1 MPDFSKD
8 LFDFYRFLSPA
19 DSFGKFTID
28 SSVGPGKEKNKKPL
42 SQVASDNIKEK
53 VIDEFT
59 SGFDLVNLKGGIG
72 QFNDPQNLTPAQEEY
87 VQIVKGSYNVVYQQ
101 NGLDRASYLYSGY
114 FAKYPSPIPP
124 QQPVRAPAKPAKP
137 AKPVVP
143 APPPAPPVPTL
154 PAAPELPS
162 TNYWANI
169 CGETGGPPIDLSM
182 IFLRAPMLSKIA
194 NNTDIIQLY
203 LTAMPPIFA
212 NQLMPY
218 CDVEFQLPVLDNSE
232 AEDKINR
239 PSLYRFLMGSG
250 QDLSKLTEADKSI
263 ANVLDASTSEK
274 RQARKAGEGT
284 AKNQTFFGM
293 EMFTSPQTLV
303 NMDALRENNT
313 AGSARLNNAKPF
325 LPPAT
330 LKDVAITVQNAG
342 AGSIGRRTGSIK
354 LQVHDRKRLV
364 EMGEFLRGS
373 DGYAKSTVWI
383 TYGML
388 APRGRGE
395 YDAYAKFVNENMLVR
410 EAFVIC
416 NSQFSFTPDGGCE
429 VSLTLSAKGGSRG
442 LTTPITFGDIEK
454 KRKEID
460 VLIANIKK
468 DIALFGGPREE
479 KAGFDKKEIRI
490 AQVISSAAEGN
501 IPSSPEDIKSINE
514 DIEVVKKTLGGAMN
528 RGTNFNKDSALA
540 LLTKLQGAMTQRA
553 STKLTAETF
562 VKNKLTSLSETN
574 DPFLPDLRKNDF
586 QSHRTIATGAIGKAV
601 TAAVASA
608 DGIVY
613 YDPLLC
619 KTVPDKSVCVSF
631 GRLFSALC
639 VPALTNAIA
648 DEFEWNETKLNDNDN
663 KCPYEIQFIFYQ
675 LNNKCGPV
683 SSHNIAEFPM
693 NKEMFVD
700 AFSQLIEATGGDA
713 ITLEG
718 MLNLINDQLGDPRQ
732 PGYGRSTFYKPFSVP
747 KKDATKPVEDQGPY
761 APATTP
767 EQLTNQLNTWAYNYG
782 DFVTPSLTFELEV
795 SSKSGGPVDLL
806 SELSGKVA
814 AGYNTPVLG
823 TSKISKTILK
833 YHIYD
838 RTSSPMDK
846 TTKSLRLA
854 KDGTYY
860 FVSSEHGDDIEFLSK
875 LNDTPTALTDT
886 GQAVSIGK
894 GQEALM
900 EYLGQIVPRIVIGT
914 EGSLITQINLQS
926 KTSGLEG
933 TIALQGG
940 TQKRDSSLAST
951 GLSQRQFNMPMILY
965 PAQLT
970 MTTLGCPLV
979 AMAQHF
985 FIDFGTNTTLDNEYV
1000 VTQVSHTFGK
1010 GKFESSWTLC
1020 YYDGYG
1026 RMISGNDIK
1035 SQIEVLKKAIE
1046 ERKAGPPA
1054 PLPPTPAP
1062 RPASPPAKAGA
1073 PAKAKK
1079 APAPKKNKP

>member
-28 SSVGPGKEKNKKPL
+28 SNIGPPGKEKSKKPL
-42 SQVASDNIKEK
+42 SQVVSDNIKEK
-53 VIDEFT
+53 IIDKFT
-59 SGFDLVNLKGGIG
+59 SGLALVNLKKGIG
-72 QFNDPQNLTPAQEEY
+72 QFNDSQNLTPAQEEY
-87 VQIVKGSYNVVYQQ
+87 VQIVKGNYNVVYQK
-101 NGLDRASYLYSGY
+101 NGATEAMHLYSGY
-114 FAKYPSPIPP
+114 FAKYASPVPP
-124 QQPVRAPAKPAKP
+124 PVAVPKPAKP
-137 AKPVVP
+137 AAAKAS
-143 APPPAPPVPTL
+143 APPPVTG
-154 PAAPELPS
+154 PADVEKPF
-162 TNYWANI
+162 TNYWANV
-169 CGETGGPPIDLSM
+169 CGETGSPPIDLSM
-182 IFLRAPMLSKIA
+182 VFLRAPMLSKTT
-194 NNTDIIQLY
+194 NNTDKIQLY

-218 CDVEFQLPVLDNSE
+218 CDVEFQLPVSGNPK

-263 ANVLDASTSEK
+263 ANVLPASVGDQRRAT
-274 RQARKAGEGT
+274 KAGEPSV
-284 AKNQTFFGM
+284 KNQTFFGM

-313 AGSARLNNAKPF
+313 ADSARLNNAKPF

-330 LKDVAITVQNAG
+330 LTSVAITVQNSGQG
-342 AGSIGRRTGSIK
+342 AIGKRTGGIK

-388 APRGRGE
+388 APRGRDPN
-395 YDAYAKFVNENMLVR
+395 DAYAKFVNENMLVR

-429 VSLTLSAKGGSRG
+429 ISLTLSAKGGSRG
-442 LTTPITFGDIEK
+442 LTTPITFGDIEL
-454 KRKEID
+454 KRRQID
-460 VLIANIKK
+460 QLIGDIKR
-468 DIALFGGPREE
+468 DIAHFGGPRDE
-479 KAGFDKKEIRI
+479 KSGFDKKEIRI

-501 IPSSPEDIKSINE
+501 IPTSPEDIKSITE
-514 DIEVVKKTLGGAMN
+514 DIKAIEKIFKGKMP
-528 RGTNFNKDSALA
+528 RGTNFDKDKALA
-540 LLTKLQGAMTQRA
+540 LLKTLKVAMEARAATKQ
-553 STKLTAETF
+553 TAKTF
-562 VKNKLTSLSETN
+562 VSNKLTGLSEAS
-574 DPFLPDLRKNDF
+574 DPFLPDLRKNDAK
-586 QSHRTIATGAIGKAV
+586 SHSAVEASPITKAIAI
-601 TAAVASA
+601 AAES
-608 DGIVY
+608 GMVY

-619 KTVPDKSVCVSF
+619 NTVPNKSACVSF
-631 GRLFSALC
+631 GRIFSALC

-648 DEFEWNETKLNDNDN
+648 DEFEWNESKLNSENDY

-700 AFSQLIEATGGDA
+700 AFSQLIETTGGDA
-713 ITLEG
+713 ITLEA
-718 MLNLINDQLGDPRQ
+718 MLNLINEQLGDARQ

-747 KKDATKPVEDQGPY
+747 TKEATKPAADAGPY
-761 APATTP
+761 APAGTDDY
-767 EQLTNQLNTWAYNYG
+767 LAYQLNTWASSYG

-814 AGYNTPVLG
+814 AGYNAPVLS
-823 TSKISKTILK
+823 TNKDKDKDKDSKTILK

-846 TTKSLRLA
+846 TTKSLRRA
-854 KDGTYY
+854 DDGTYY
-860 FVSSEHGDDIEFLSK
+860 FVSSENGNNEDFLNK
-875 LNDTPTALTDT
+875 LNDTPSALIAA
-886 GQAVSIGK
+886 GQAVSIGQGK
-894 GQEALM
+894 EALL

-914 EGSLITQINLQS
+914 EGSLITQISLQS

-940 TQKRDSSLAST
+940 TQKRSSEMAAT
-951 GLSQRQFNMPMILY
+951 GLSQVQFNTPMILY

-1000 VTQVSHTFGK
+1000 VTQVAHTFGK

-1026 RMISGNDIK
+1026 RMISDNDIK
-1035 SQIEVLKKAIE
+1035 SQLAVLKKAAE
-1046 ERKAGPPA
+1046 DLKA
-1054 PLPPTPAP
+1054 PLPI
-1062 RPASPPAKAGA
+1062 PPAK
-1073 PAKAKK
+1073 KK
-1079 APAPKKNKP
+1079 